1 MSKKQSLIKKFV
13 EENCLL
19 FTLTIP
25 TISNNFNFYVS
36 FYNLNDENIK
46 KLYDFF
52 FEGEKD
58 LFISQDDDELEDEK
72 YLFPIEGIPQI
83 QINKR
88 DLIEREIIKEICKNV
103 FPGRLLLINDIEG
116 NFYFSFDLDKT
127 LEDDSKDICG
137 ICCFENTQID
147 LSKLKQLT
155 FILDSNSDIKGKEIY
170 DSLIQG
176 NIEFNEEKDD
186 EKIGEKEE
194 EEKEEDEEIK

>member
-72 YLFPIEGIPQI
+72 YLFLYFLELMIHI
-83 QINKR
+83 
-88 DLIEREIIKEICKNV
+88 
-103 FPGRLLLINDIEG
+103 FHFLLLLHLN
-116 NFYFSFDLDKT
+116 
-127 LEDDSKDICG
+127 LE
-137 ICCFENTQID
+137 
-147 LSKLKQLT
+147 
-155 FILDSNSDIKGKEIY
+155 
-170 DSLIQG
+170 
-176 NIEFNEEKDD
+176 
-186 EKIGEKEE
+186 
-194 EEKEEDEEIK
+194 